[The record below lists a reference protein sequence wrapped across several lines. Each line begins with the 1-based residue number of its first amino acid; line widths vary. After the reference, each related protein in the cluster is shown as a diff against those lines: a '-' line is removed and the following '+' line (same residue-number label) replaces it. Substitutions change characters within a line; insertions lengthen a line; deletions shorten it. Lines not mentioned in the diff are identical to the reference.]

1 MSPASASWLGIDQD
15 GLTSRMRTQRL
26 ERYVLRHQGTGDYLR
41 VNEES
46 QEIERS
52 SSPESAWE
60 FHTHDGAVTHAIWIG
75 EVFGQTPDVVKM
87 V

>member
-1 MSPASASWLGIDQD
+1 MSPATASWLGIDQD
-15 GLTSRMRTQRL
+15 GLTSTMRTQRL
-26 ERYVLRHQGTGDYLR
+26 ERYVLRHEGTGDYLR

-52 SSPESAWE
+52 SSPELAWG

-87 V
+87 I

>member
-15 GLTSRMRTQRL
+15 GLKSRMRTQRL
-26 ERYVLRHQGTGDYLR
+26 ERYVLRHEGTGDYLR

>member
-1 MSPASASWLGIDQD
+1 MSPATASWLGIDQD
-15 GLTSRMRTQRL
+15 GLTSMMRAQHL
-26 ERYVLRHQGTGDYLR
+26 ERYVLRHEATGDYLR

-46 QEIERS
+46 QKIERS
-52 SSPESAWE
+52 NSPESAWE

>member
-1 MSPASASWLGIDQD
+1 MK
-15 GLTSRMRTQRL
+15 TQRL
-26 ERYVLRHQGTGDYLR
+26 ERYVLRNKGTGDYLR

-46 QEIERS
+46 QEIEQS
-52 SSPESAWE
+52 SNPESAWE

>member
-1 MSPASASWLGIDQD
+1 MSPATASWLGIDQA
-15 GLTSRMRTQRL
+15 GMTAKMKTQRL
-26 ERYVLRHQGTGDYLR
+26 ERYVLRHEGTGDYLR

-87 V
+87 I